1 MVDRF
6 MAFGSITLAFN
17 ASKNHFSNCCIGSGN
32 IDETSN
38 DALEYSLRSFDKS
51 YIRLQ
56 FDDKID
62 KEIKLAQVNTKYFIQ
77 VFKR

>member
-1 MVDRF
+1 
-6 MAFGSITLAFN
+6 
-17 ASKNHFSNCCIGSGN
+17 
-32 IDETSN
+32 
-38 DALEYSLRSFDKS
+38 
-51 YIRLQ
+51 LQ

>member
-1 MVDRF
+1 

-17 ASKNHFSNCCIGSGN
+17 ASKNHTSNCSIGSVN
-32 IDETSN
+32 ADETSN
-38 DALEYSLRSFDKS
+38 DAFEYSLRSFDKS

-77 VFKR
+77 VLKRQ